1 MENEDSNRTKRIIF
15 RVSPEEYKK
24 IERKSRAS
32 TCASLSDYLRYCV
45 FDKPVVTV
53 YRNGSK
59 DDYLAEMGRLR
70 QELNAIGNNFNQAVK
85 RLHTLH
91 QLPEFRNWL
100 MAFEVEKRTLYNK
113 IDSIKE
119 HLQKLSESWL
129 Q

>member
-1 MENEDSNRTKRIIF
+1 MENENSNRTKRIIF

-24 IERKSRAS
+24 IEHKSKAS

-45 FDKPVVTV
+45 FGKPVVTV

-100 MAFEVEKRTLYNK
+100 MVFEVEKRTLYNK

-119 HLQKLSESWL
+119 HIQKLSESWL
-129 Q
+129 R